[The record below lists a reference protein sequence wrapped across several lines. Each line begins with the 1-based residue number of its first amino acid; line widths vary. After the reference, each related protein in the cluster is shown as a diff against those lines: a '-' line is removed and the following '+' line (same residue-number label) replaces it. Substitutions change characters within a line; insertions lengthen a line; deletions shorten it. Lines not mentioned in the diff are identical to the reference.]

1 MWQRIVT
8 LTRARTIE
16 FYRDRSAVGWNL
28 LFPLLIIVGFSVMF
42 ARDGETM
49 FRVGVIAGELPVAG
63 NLSSEYRNLEK
74 TKGIELLPVAS
85 LQEAMDRLQHHRL
98 DLVIEPQSGRYWLD
112 PSSAQGQILEK
123 VLYSQVPPATPRQ
136 QVTKPAISYLEWLF
150 PGVLGMNMMF
160 SSLYGVGYTVVRYRK
175 NGVLKRLSVTPVR
188 PFEFLTSQILSRM
201 MVLLVT
207 TGIVFGGSILLY
219 GFEVQ
224 GSYLD
229 LLIIFTLGGFSMI
242 ALSLVVA
249 SRSSSEEFADGIL
262 NLIAWPM
269 MFLSEVWFPLD
280 GARPWVRQLSH
291 LFPLT
296 HLVNGARRIMNDG
309 AGLLDLNL
317 HLLALLFMSAL
328 FLVVGSKMFTWQKT

>member
-1 MWQRIVT
+1 MWKRILT

-28 LFPLLIIVGFSVMF
+28 LFPLLIIIGFSVMF
-42 ARDGETM
+42 ARDDETLL
-49 FRVGVIAGELPVAG
+49 RVGVLAEELPVAG
-63 NLSSEYRNLEK
+63 DLSPEYRNLQEIR
-74 TKGIELLPVAS
+74 TIELLPVPS
-85 LQEAMDRLQHHRL
+85 RLEALDRLQHHRL
-98 DLVIEPQSGRYWLD
+98 DMVIEPGSGRYWLD

-123 VLYSQVPPATPRQ
+123 ILYSRVPASPPRQ
-136 QVTKPAISYLEWLF
+136 QVTKPAVSYLEWLF

-160 SSLYGVGYTVVRYRK
+160 SALYGVGYTVVRYRK

-188 PFEFLTSQILSRM
+188 PYEFLTAQILSRM
-201 MVLLVT
+201 LVLLVT

-219 GFEVQ
+219 GFEMH

-229 LLIIFTLGGFSMI
+229 LLIIFALGGFCMVS
-242 ALSLVVA
+242 LGLVVA
-249 SRSSSEEFADGIL
+249 ARSNSEEFADGIL

-280 GARPWVRQLSH
+280 GARPWVQLLSQ

-296 HLVNGARRIMNDG
+296 YLVDGARRIMNDG
-309 AGLLDLNL
+309 ASLLDLNI
-317 HLLALLFMSAL
+317 HLLALILMSAF
-328 FLVVGSKMFTWQKT
+328 FLAVGSSLFTWQKT

>member
-16 FYRDRSAVGWNL
+16 FYRDRSALGWNL

-49 FRVGVIAGELPVAG
+49 FRVGVLAEELPVAG
-63 NLSSEYRNLEK
+63 NLSSEYRNLQK
-74 TKGIELLPVAS
+74 IHAVELLPVPS
-85 LQEAMDRLQHHRL
+85 RQEAMNRLQHHRL
-98 DLVIEPQSGRYWLD
+98 DLVIEPRTGRYWFD
-112 PSSAQGQILEK
+112 PASAQGQILEK
-123 VLYSQVPPATPRQ
+123 LLYTQMPPATPRQ

-160 SSLYGVGYTVVRYRK
+160 SALYGVGYTVVRYRK

-188 PFEFLTSQILSRM
+188 PFEFLTAQILSRM
-201 MVLLVT
+201 LVLLTT
-207 TGIVFGGSILLY
+207 TGIVFGGSIILY
-219 GFEVQ
+219 GFEVH

-229 LLIIFTLGGFSMI
+229 LLIMFALGGFCMI
-242 ALSLVVA
+242 ALGLVVA
-249 SRSSSEEFADGIL
+249 TRSNSEEFADGIL

-280 GARPWVRQLSH
+280 GARPWVRQLSQ

-317 HLLALLFMSAL
+317 HLLALILMSVL
-328 FLVVGSKMFTWQKT
+328 FLVVGSKLFTWQKT